1 MMKIY
6 SNTVVV
12 VFCIFFVGGGISLP
26 LNFQLPPRLEKNL
39 MTLPT
44 SSPPLTNSTNNSIK
58 MPIVE
63 DKSTFWEDLRCQ
75 NTFLFVLIF
84 IKIPFFPQSNT
95 PKQCQPKRSLVTFK
109 YV

>member
-6 SNTVVV
+6 SNTSVV
-12 VFCIFFVGGGISLP
+12 VFYIFFIGGGISLP

-58 MPIVE
+58 MPIVD
-63 DKSTFWEDLRCQ
+63 DKSSFWEDFKSGF
-75 NTFLFVLIF
+75 NNFATFLYNIEENLLM
-84 IKIPFFPQSNT
+84 
-95 PKQCQPKRSLVTFK
+95 SLR
-109 YV
+109 